1 MFCKEGALKNLA
13 KFIGKPLCQSL
24 FFNKI
29 VVYKETLA
37 QVFSFEYWEIFKI
50 TFFIEYLR
58 WLPVVKLEPSL

>member
-1 MFCKEGALKNLA
+1 MFCKEDALKNLA
-13 KFIGKPLCQSL
+13 TFIGKPLWQSL

-29 VVYKETLA
+29 VAYKETPA
-37 QVFSFEYWEIFKI
+37 EVFSFEYWEIFKI